1 MQTGGAEM
9 SGEDSGE
16 ELKDTG
22 SERRGDARYETD
34 ADSVVLMIE
43 SSIETDGRVE
53 NLSLSGCRVE
63 IATRIPAVAGMH
75 VEVAFKVHREALRL
89 GGVVQWF
96 DGQRH
101 IGVRFGVISDR
112 RKEALNAVIEELAE
126 AELFR
131 TGLIE
136 GLDNSGEIS
145 AQKVDQAEHD
155 RPVEGESMELATTTQ
170 AADQYAE
177 RRHYPR
183 QPMHAVAAIYPIEL
197 GGKLNAWILNLSLG
211 GCRLQLE
218 EQASVD
224 LQVRVEVGFFYEGM
238 PFRVAGLLHGSYA
251 PQEVGIKFVEVSERN
266 QKRLESLIQELE
278 QRALPGGN
286 ALCSNS

>member
-1 MQTGGAEM
+1 M

-16 ELKDTG
+16 PLKDTG
-22 SERRGDARYETD
+22 RERRVDTRYETD

-43 SSIETDGRVE
+43 SKIETDGRVE

-63 IATRIPAVAGMH
+63 IASRVPAVAGMH

-101 IGVRFGVISDR
+101 IGVQFGPISDR
-112 RKEALNAVIEELAE
+112 RKEALHAVIEELAE
-126 AELFR
+126 AELAR
-131 TGLIE
+131 TGLAE
-136 GLDNSGEIS
+136 VQDTAAL
-145 AQKVDQAEHD
+145 KPAEHD
-155 RPVEGESMELATTTQ
+155 KPVEGESMEFATTTQ

-183 QPMHAVAAIYPIEL
+183 QPMHSVAAIYPIEF
-197 GGKLNAWILNLSLG
+197 GGKLNAWILNLSMG

-238 PFRVAGLLHGSYA
+238 PFRVAGVLHGIYA
-251 PQEVGIKFVEVSERN
+251 PQEVGIKFVDVSERN
-266 QKRLESLIQELE
+266 QKRLEDLVKEL
-278 QRALPGGN
+278 A
-286 ALCSNS
+286 ASHS